1 MARTKQTARKAMVG
15 KCPRAQL
22 VAQRVCRKSQPVAG
36 SAPAHMEEEEELEDF
51 VNTQQ
56 FSLKFDDQDKCEK

>member
-36 SAPAHMEEEEELEDF
+36 SVPAHMEEE
-51 VNTQQ
+51 
-56 FSLKFDDQDKCEK
+56 